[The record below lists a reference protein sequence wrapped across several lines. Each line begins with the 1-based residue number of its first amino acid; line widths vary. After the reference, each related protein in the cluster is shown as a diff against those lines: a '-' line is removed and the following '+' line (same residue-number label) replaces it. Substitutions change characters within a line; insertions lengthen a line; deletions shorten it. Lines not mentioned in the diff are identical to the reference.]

1 MLLGLPVALLLS
13 VDAAAQPARDCAP
26 QPPSTNPNEIVVCAV
41 KPDGYRISPDL
52 MEARRLKK
60 QGNSGPPKNPHESF
74 ADHSCATVGP
84 MGCRGQP
91 TVNLLA
97 VAAVAAQMGQRLSK
111 GQEVGSMFE
120 TTPASSEYQLYQ
132 QAKKSREAKEEAEAA
147 AKVKAAAEAQ
157 AAAAKN

>member
-1 MLLGLPVALLLS
+1 MLLALPVALLLS
-13 VDAAAQPARDCAP
+13 ADAAAQPAKDCSP
-26 QPPSTNPNEIVVCAV
+26 QPPTTNPNEIVVCAV

-91 TVNLLA
+91 AVNLVA

-120 TTPASSEYQLYQ
+120 TRPTSSEYQLYQ
-132 QAKKSREAKEEAEAA
+132 EAKKRREAKEEAEAA

-157 AAAAKN
+157 AAATRN

>member
-1 MLLGLPVALLLS
+1 MLIGLPIALLLS
-13 VDAAAQPARDCAP
+13 AEAAGQPARECAD
-26 QPPSTNPNEIVVCAV
+26 QPASTNPGEIVVCAV

-60 QGNSGPPKNPHESF
+60 QGNSGRPKNPHESYV
-74 ADHSCATVGP
+74 DHSCATVGP

-91 TVNLLA
+91 AVNLIA
-97 VAAVAAQMGQRLSK
+97 VAAVAAQMGQRLAK

-120 TTPASSEYQLYQ
+120 TTPTSSEYQLYQ
-132 QAKKSREAKEEAEAA
+132 EAKKHREAKEEAEAA

-157 AAAAKN
+157 AAGKN